1 MNDPY
6 SILGVNT
13 NASDEEIK
21 KAYKEMARKY
31 HPDNYA
37 DNPLSD
43 LANDKM
49 KEINEAYD
57 TIMSQ
62 RSAQRNYDGG
72 YSAWAASSN
81 FSDIR
86 NLIAQGRLED
96 AQELLDG
103 VSPQQ
108 RDAEW
113 YFLNGSVLY
122 NRGWFEG
129 AYTSFATA
137 CRMNPANPEYRAA
150 YDRINRQRGGMFDG
164 QGGWG
169 QGGGSCTGCDICTT
183 LICADCFC
191 RCCCR

>member
-6 SILGVNT
+6 AILGVSRS
-13 NASDEEIK
+13 ASDAEIK
-21 KAYKEMARKY
+21 NAYREMARKY

-43 LANDKM
+43 LASDKM

-57 TIMSQ
+57 QIMAE
-62 RSAQRNYDGG
+62 RRHKSAGAPGSNG
-72 YSAWAASSN
+72 YSAYTSSN

-86 NLIAQGRLED
+86 TMISTGKLEE

-103 VSPQQ
+103 VPPDK

-122 NRGWFEG
+122 RRGWFDD
-129 AYTSFATA
+129 AFTCFPP
-137 CRMNPANPEYRAA
+137 PAA
-150 YDRINRQRGGMFDG
+150 
-164 QGGWG
+164 
-169 QGGGSCTGCDICTT
+169 
-183 LICADCFC
+183 
-191 RCCCR
+191 